1 MINLHPFTNK
11 DFDRLI
17 NWINSEEE
25 LVQFAG
31 PMFSFPLTKNQ
42 LEEYVNKEG
51 ILPKI
56 VIDSESREV
65 IGHCE
70 LNFVN
75 EFPRLGKILIGN
87 KSYRG
92 KGLGNDLVE
101 LMISEIKKI
110 ESSEKVELK
119 VYERNTTAVNLYT
132 KKGFVIQ
139 PEHTYDFE
147 LPNGEFWTNLY
158 MTKEFNKA

>member
-56 VIDSESREV
+56 VIDSESGEV

-139 PEHTYDFE
+139 PEHTYDLE

>member
-56 VIDSESREV
+56 VIDSESGEV

-92 KGLGNDLVE
+92 KDWE
-101 LMISEIKKI
+101 
-110 ESSEKVELK
+110 
-119 VYERNTTAVNLYT
+119 
-132 KKGFVIQ
+132 
-139 PEHTYDFE
+139 
-147 LPNGEFWTNLY
+147 
-158 MTKEFNKA
+158 MTWWS